1 MRLGRA
7 ARAPQAAAQ
16 DARFEIDGT
25 AKSALEVSRNRLV
38 LAGALFAVAFLVIA
52 ARATD
57 VMVVSG
63 SGAEKS
69 SGEATSLA
77 FDPERADIRDRNGDL
92 LATSLSTASLYAD
105 PAIVRDPADVARR
118 LARTLSD
125 VNEAEILAKLQ
136 SDKRFVWLHRN
147 LTPRQQ
153 YAVNRLGV
161 PGLSFQ
167 REWRRVYPHGALA
180 AHVVGFTGIDNHGL
194 AGIERQFDE
203 ALAGHLEPLDLTID
217 IRVQHVVRDEL
228 LSAMRSFKAIGGTG
242 VVLDAQNGELIA
254 MVSLPDFD
262 PNRPGEAPADA
273 RFNRATLGI
282 YEMGSTF
289 KIFTTAAALDSGT
302 ATLRSGYDAT
312 HPIHIGRFTIE
323 DYHAKRRW
331 LTVPEIFMYSSNI
344 GAAKMALDLGV
355 TSHRAFLDSLGFMQ
369 PAPLE
374 LPEIGTPMAPRPWR
388 EVNTMT
394 IAFGHGLAVAPIQVV
409 SATAAMVNGGILNPP
424 TVIRR
429 AGVDGQHGTRVI
441 SPQTSAEMRKL
452 MRLVVEQG
460 TGKSADVHGYLVGG
474 KTGTAEKNGVGG
486 YKHKALLS
494 SFIGAFP
501 ITDPRYIVL
510 VMLDEPKGTKE
521 SAGYATGGWVAAPAV
536 SRIVQRIGPM
546 LGVAPV
552 DGDSPDVKKQL
563 FVSTDPKA
571 PRLASY

>member
-1 MRLGRA
+1 VRFGRA
-7 ARAPQAAAQ
+7 AREPQLAAQ
-16 DARFEIDGT
+16 DARFEIDGS
-25 AKSALEVSRNRLV
+25 AKTALEVGRNRLC
-38 LAGALFAVAFLVIA
+38 LAGALFAIAFLTIA
-52 ARATD
+52 ARAAD
-57 VMVVSG
+57 VMVISG
-63 SGAEKS
+63 GGTERAA
-69 SGEATSLA
+69 GGTAALA
-77 FDPERADIRDRNGDL
+77 FDPERADIRDRNGEL
-92 LATSLSTASLYAD
+92 LATSLNTASLYAD
-105 PAIVRDPADVARR
+105 PQMVRDPGDTARR
-118 LARTLSD
+118 LAQALPD
-125 VNEAEILAKLQ
+125 IDAAELRAKLQ
-136 SDKRFVWLHRN
+136 SDKRFVWIHRN

-153 YAVNRLGV
+153 YAVNRLGL

-167 REWRRVYPHGALA
+167 RERRRIYTHGALA
-180 AHVVGFTGIDNHGL
+180 AHIVGFTGVDNHGL
-194 AGIERQFDE
+194 AGIERYFDD
-203 ALAGHLEPLDLTID
+203 ALAGHAEPLDLSLD

-228 LSAMRSFKAIGGTG
+228 GAAMRSFKAIGGMG
-242 VVLDAQNGELIA
+242 VVMDAQNGEIIA

-262 PNRPGEAPADA
+262 PNHPGEAPADA

-302 ATLRSGYDAT
+302 ATLKSGYDAT
-312 HPIHIGRFTIE
+312 NPIHIGRFTIE

-331 LTVPEIFMYSSNI
+331 LSVPEIFMYSSNI

-355 TSHRAFLDSLGFMQ
+355 TNHRAFLDSLGFMR

-374 LPEIGTPMAPRPWR
+374 LPEIGAPMAPHQWR

-394 IAFGHGLAVAPIQVV
+394 IAFGHGLAVSPIQVV
-409 SATAAMVNGGILNPP
+409 TATAAMVNGGILNPP
-424 TVIRR
+424 TLIRR
-429 AGVDGQHGTRVI
+429 SGLAGQRGPRVI

-460 TGKSADVHGYLVGG
+460 TGKSADVKGYLVGG

-494 SFIGAFP
+494 SFIGSFP
-501 ITDPRYIVL
+501 MTDPRYVVL

-552 DGDSPDVKKQL
+552 DGDAPNVKKQL

-571 PRLASY
+571 PRLATY